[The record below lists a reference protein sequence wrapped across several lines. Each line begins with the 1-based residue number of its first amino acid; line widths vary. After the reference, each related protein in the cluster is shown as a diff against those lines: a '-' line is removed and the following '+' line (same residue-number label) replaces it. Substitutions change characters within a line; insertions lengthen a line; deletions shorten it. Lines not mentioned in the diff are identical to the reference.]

1 MSYHLKVLLQTPGL
15 LVRLFKLDKF
25 GGKILPSAGF
35 LHSVDLVPI
44 ELFPEE
50 KARWRK
56 VVKCFSSS
64 DIHGGSFR

>member
-35 LHSVDLVPI
+35 PRSVDLVPI
-44 ELFPEE
+44 EFEHNIVPRGKSTL
-50 KARWRK
+50 AQ
-56 VVKCFSSS
+56 
-64 DIHGGSFR
+64 GY